1 MPRDDDQLKPRAP
14 LLRGAAAWLP
24 AARFTDVNRV
34 RATVALPVLL
44 AALALVLR
52 LYGLS
57 DKPLWYDE
65 IVTLN
70 RANLP
75 LAELVIDALKQ
86 KHYPTYFLLLGPFAS
101 ADIDG
106 WMLRFP
112 SALFGAV
119 CVLLVS
125 RLAAEMRGPRTGLGA
140 GLLMA
145 LSPFE
150 VQFGQEAR
158 SYTLTSCLVLVA
170 IWGLVRIANRP
181 EAAAL
186 PVSRPEALRGA
197 WVTYTLGT
205 IGALFVQNIA
215 IPWLLVSNLAMLAI
229 VHHAACE
236 RRGLLRNWALAQ
248 VVILLL
254 WIPALIA
261 MWLANRGA
269 VRSVEVEN
277 RSGHAGGDRPRLS
290 GDADCDFGHV
300 RIPANVGATVP
311 DVEHRSFF
319 RAGRHWGRRTAG
331 EIFPADRRGRWSRG
345 HGKPCA
351 LLQLRNQAALGPS
364 RRVSRGQCTSAGY
377 HHYAKPS
384 SQVRPRFICRAI

>member
-1 MPRDDDQLKPRAP
+1 MARDFSTSRIAVL
-14 LLRGAAAWLP
+14 GAGKMGGILVKALIDKHRIP
-24 AARFTDVNRV
+24 ADRV

-112 SALFGAV
+112 SAVFGAV

-140 GLLMA
+140 GMLMA

-170 IWGLVRIANRP
+170 IWGP
-181 EAAAL
+181 
-186 PVSRPEALRGA
+186 
-197 WVTYTLGT
+197 
-205 IGALFVQNIA
+205 
-215 IPWLLVSNLAMLAI
+215 
-229 VHHAACE
+229 
-236 RRGLLRNWALAQ
+236 
-248 VVILLL
+248 
-254 WIPALIA
+254 
-261 MWLANRGA
+261 
-269 VRSVEVEN
+269 
-277 RSGHAGGDRPRLS
+277 
-290 GDADCDFGHV
+290 
-300 RIPANVGATVP
+300 
-311 DVEHRSFF
+311 HR
-319 RAGRHWGRRTAG
+319 
-331 EIFPADRRGRWSRG
+331 
-345 HGKPCA
+345 K
-351 LLQLRNQAALGPS
+351 QA
-364 RRVSRGQCTSAGY
+364 
-377 HHYAKPS
+377 
-384 SQVRPRFICRAI
+384 